1 MYRRTVAILL
11 AFLLVG
17 LIPATAFAAGSINTS
32 QVGQGLV
39 VVEFNDPT
47 PQGHLRVTVEN
58 TDRQDERQYTYYLHP
73 GVKNNFPLQMG
84 RGQYRVT
91 VLEHIEDNLYRPL
104 ERESFAVE
112 VTKDDGELYLQSVQN
127 IPWDGATVLVAKAR
141 ELATEGKGD
150 EEQFHLIH
158 NYIVE
163 NMAYDCQ
170 KVDKLSS
177 DYLPDVEKTLHCKK
191 GICYDFASLLASMLR
206 SRGIPTKLVMGY
218 GEGINGYHA
227 WNEVCLGGC
236 WQVVDVTCDI
246 QYRAAGQPFN
256 IFKNQATYE
265 KTREY

>member
-1 MYRRTVAILL
+1 M
-11 AFLLVG
+11 
-17 LIPATAFAAGSINTS
+17 
-32 QVGQGLV
+32 GQARGGGIYVL
-39 VVEFNDPT
+39 
-47 PQGHLRVTVEN
+47 PQGITGDGGEHN
-58 TDRQDERQYTYYLHP
+58 RQDERQYTYYLHP

-227 WNEVCLGGC
+227 WNEVCLG
-236 WQVVDVTCDI
+236 
-246 QYRAAGQPFN
+246 AAG
-256 IFKNQATYE
+256 
-265 KTREY
+265 RW